1 MSDLLQLQEPAEPA
15 RRAPP
20 SWAAFLEL
28 GFRPL
33 YLMGGAWAIVA
44 AALWVLAPGWLQGPL
59 QGVAWHAHE
68 MLWGFVVTIAVGF
81 LLTAGANWTGHN
93 PLQGR
98 PLAAL
103 CGLWLLARAGLLWPG
118 TALYP
123 LAVAADVGFLLAAA
137 LAMARVVWRARNRR
151 NYVVPALLVGL
162 ALADALFLHA
172 AARGDTATLMRHFE
186 SGLLAMAVVA
196 LLVGRR
202 VIPFFAM
209 RAVPGLKIDMHEGS
223 ARVQLVLGGAAVL
236 LSLAQGL
243 AAGADG
249 AAAGVW
255 AALGPLRAAL
265 LAVTGALSLWQLAA
279 WRPRAVAG
287 RPMLW
292 ILYLGYAGL
301 AVGLLLAA
309 ARTAGMPWRAALPV
323 HVVGM
328 AGFAVLIIGM
338 LHRTALG
345 HLGRALA
352 LDRWMLVSHHLLL
365 CAVAL
370 RLAALWPSPWTPAL
384 WQAATAAWTLAFGL
398 YLARFWGWMVRPR
411 PDVRG
416 TPVKVGGQAVGIQ
429 VQPLRRPG
437 APS

>member
-1 MSDLLQLQEPAEPA
+1 MSDLLQLQEPEPPP
-15 RRAPP
+15 RLAPP
-20 SWAAFLEL
+20 SWPAFLEL

-33 YLMGGAWAIVA
+33 YLMGGAWAVVA
-44 AALWVLAPGWLQGPL
+44 AAVWVLAPQCLQGPL

-81 LLTAGANWTGHN
+81 LLTAGASWTGHN

-103 CGLWLLARAGLLWPG
+103 CAVWLLARAGLLWPG
-118 TALYP
+118 DAVYP
-123 LAVAADVGFLLAAA
+123 LAALADVGFLLVAAV
-137 LAMARVVWRARNRR
+137 AMARVVWRARNRR
-151 NYVVPALLVGL
+151 NYVVPVLLVGL

-172 AARGDTATLMRHFE
+172 AVRGEAAALMRHFE
-186 SGLLAMAVVA
+186 SGLLAMAVIA

-223 ARVQLVLGGAAVL
+223 ARLQLALGGAVVV
-236 LSLAQGL
+236 LSLLHGL
-243 AAGADG
+243 ADGGAP
-249 AAAGVW
+249 AAVA
-255 AALGPLRAAL
+255 APALGALRAAL
-265 LAVTGALSLWQLAA
+265 LAACGLLALWQLAA
-279 WRPRAVAG
+279 WRPAAVRG

-301 AVGLLLAA
+301 AAGLLLAA
-309 ARTAGMPWRAALPV
+309 ARAAGAPWRAALPV

-352 LDRWMLVSHHLLL
+352 LDRWMLASHHLLL

-370 RLAALWPSPWTPAL
+370 RLAALWPSAATGAL
-384 WQAATAAWTLAFGL
+384 WHAATAAWALAFGL
-398 YLARFWGWMVRPR
+398 YLARFAGWMVRPR
-411 PDVRG
+411 PDARG
-416 TPVKVGGQAVGIQ
+416 IPVTVGGKPVGIQ
-429 VQPLRRPG
+429 VQPLQRPG